1 MSSSPQDDTEARASL
16 IRQELADGGFHAWL
30 KPRLLSHDSEAGRV
44 TIACSWHDGFERDT
58 ASGQWHGGPIAA
70 LIDIAGDYAL
80 VAKLGHGVPTI
91 NLRIDYLRP
100 ATDRTNLTASAF
112 VQRAG
117 RSIGFVDIEV
127 TDDRGRV
134 IATGRGNYSTVAG

>member
-1 MSSSPQDDTEARASL
+1 MINPDIADTETRAEL
-16 IRQELADGGFHAWL
+16 IRNSLAEGGFHAWL
-30 KPRLLSHDSEAGRV
+30 KPTLISHDSEAGRV
-44 TIACSWHDGFERDT
+44 VIACAWYDGFERDT
-58 ASGQWHGGPIAA
+58 GSGQWHGGPIAA

-100 ATDRTNLTASAF
+100 ASERTGLTASAF

-127 TDDRGRV
+127 VDDRGRV
-134 IATGRGNYSTVAG
+134 VATGRGNYSTAAG

>member
-1 MSSSPQDDTEARASL
+1 MNTPLNNDTDARAGL
-16 IRQELADGGFHAWL
+16 IRDGLADGGFHTWL
-30 KPRLLSHDSEAGRV
+30 KPSLLSHDSETGQV
-44 TIACSWHDGFERDT
+44 VIVCGWHDGFERDT
-58 ASGQWHGGPIAA
+58 GSGQWHGGPIAA

-80 VAKLGHGVPTI
+80 VAKLGYGVPTI

-100 ATDRTNLTASAF
+100 ATDRTSLTASAF

-127 TDDRGRV
+127 VDDRGRV
-134 IATGRGNYSTVAG
+134 VATGRGNYSTAAG